1 MTAEINFAFT
11 TSTTT
16 TTLSRLAVAAADDDG
31 VMFQPRVPQA
41 DFLI

>member
-1 MTAEINFAFT
+1 MAADQFHFFR
-11 TSTTT
+11 TTT
-16 TTLSRLAVAAADDDG
+16 TSSHTFTVGRGVAEDG